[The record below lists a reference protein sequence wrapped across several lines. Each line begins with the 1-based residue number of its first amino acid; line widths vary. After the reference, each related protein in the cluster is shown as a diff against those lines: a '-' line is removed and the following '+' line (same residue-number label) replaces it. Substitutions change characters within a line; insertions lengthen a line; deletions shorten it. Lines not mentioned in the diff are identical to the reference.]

1 MQKFGFILL
10 SILILTSSAFA
21 EDFVCSDYYG
31 QTIFSVNYN
40 YTNTQKKIVKG
51 HFNLKSK
58 DIPNG
63 EVAGDFFNY
72 VGEPDKYALSVFDC
86 SQEPQTGYCTEATG
100 NWLTVAHGYE
110 LNLAGALESTIVTC
124 RGDIP

>member
-1 MQKFGFILL
+1 MQNFGFTSLL
-10 SILILTSSAFA
+10 ILILTSSAFA
-21 EDFVCSDYYG
+21 EDFICSDYSG
-31 QTIFSVNYN
+31 QTTFSVNYN
-40 YTNTQKKIVKG
+40 YINVQKKTIKG

-58 DIPNG
+58 DIPDG
-63 EVAGDFFNY
+63 EISGDFFNY

-86 SQEPQTGYCTEATG
+86 SQEPQTGYCTQSTG

-110 LNLAGALESTIVTC
+110 LNLGGTLGSTIVTC